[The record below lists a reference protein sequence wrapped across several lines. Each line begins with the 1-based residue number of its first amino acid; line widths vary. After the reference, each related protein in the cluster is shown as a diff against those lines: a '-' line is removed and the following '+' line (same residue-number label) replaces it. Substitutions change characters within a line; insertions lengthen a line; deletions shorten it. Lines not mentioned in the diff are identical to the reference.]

1 LDQSRKQRVVGA
13 VVLLIAA
20 VVILPILFDGQGSY
34 QLPLESRV
42 PPAPP
47 FPEVPRIEAVRP
59 EIAADSDH
67 LSFQPDAE
75 PADAVVLASPA
86 SPADGSNSAPQPTPT
101 LAVVESDPVIDS
113 VTTAVVPVVPPPV
126 LDSDGLPEGWS
137 VRLASFA
144 SAANAGALVERL
156 MARGHRTYVR
166 QITSSQGPLTAV
178 FVGPGADRAAMLQLQ
193 RQLQDEFQ
201 LAGIVVR
208 YEIEG
213 L

>member
-13 VVLLIAA
+13 IVLLIAA

-34 QLPLESRV
+34 ELPLESRI
-42 PPAPP
+42 PAAQP
-47 FPEVPRIEAVRP
+47 FPDVPRIEAVRP
-59 EIAADSDH
+59 EIAADSDQ

-75 PADAVVLASPA
+75 PVDSLIVATPAPSVDAPAIAQEPTEPPADAEPDSTAAAAAVL
-86 SPADGSNSAPQPTPT
+86 
-101 LAVVESDPVIDS
+101 
-113 VTTAVVPVVPPPV
+113 PVVPPPV

-137 VRLASFA
+137 VRLASFS
-144 SAANAGALVERL
+144 SAANAQALVERL
-156 MARGHRTYVR
+156 LASGHRAYVR
-166 QITSSQGPLTAV
+166 QITSSQGPLMAV

-201 LAGIVVR
+201 LSGIVVR
-208 YEIEG
+208 YEIEA

>member
-1 LDQSRKQRVVGA
+1 MDQSRKQRVVGA
-13 VVLLIAA
+13 IVLLIAA

-34 QLPLESRV
+34 QLPLESRI
-42 PPAPP
+42 PAAQP

-59 EIAADSDH
+59 EIAADSDQ

-75 PADAVVLASPA
+75 PVDTVVVATPAPSVDAPA
-86 SPADGSNSAPQPTPT
+86 GVAEQTAPPADTEP
-101 LAVVESDPVIDS
+101 DS
-113 VTTAVVPVVPPPV
+113 TTAAAAVLPVVPPPV

-137 VRLASFA
+137 VRLASFS
-144 SAANAGALVERL
+144 SAANAQALVERL
-156 MARGHRTYVR
+156 LARGHRAYVR

-201 LAGIVVR
+201 LSGIVVR
-208 YEIEG
+208 YEIEA

>member
-1 LDQSRKQRVVGA
+1 
-13 VVLLIAA
+13 VLLIAA

-34 QLPLESRV
+34 QLPLESRI
-42 PPAPP
+42 PAAQP

-59 EIAADSDH
+59 EIAADSDQ

-75 PADAVVLASPA
+75 PVDTVVVATPAPSVDA
-86 SPADGSNSAPQPTPT
+86 PADVAEPTAPPADTEPD
-101 LAVVESDPVIDS
+101 A
-113 VTTAVVPVVPPPV
+113 TTAAAATLPVVPPPV

-137 VRLASFA
+137 VRLASFS
-144 SAANAGALVERL
+144 SAANAQALVERL
-156 MARGHRTYVR
+156 LARGHRAYVR

-193 RQLQDEFQ
+193 RQLQEEFQ
-201 LAGIVVR
+201 LSGIVVR
-208 YEIEG
+208 YEIEA

>member
-1 LDQSRKQRVVGA
+1 M
-13 VVLLIAA
+13 LLFAA

-34 QLPLESRV
+34 QLPLESRI
-42 PPAPP
+42 PAAQP

-59 EIAADSDH
+59 EIAADSDQ

-75 PADAVVLASPA
+75 PVDTVVVATPAPSVDA
-86 SPADGSNSAPQPTPT
+86 PADVAEPTAPPADTEPD
-101 LAVVESDPVIDS
+101 A
-113 VTTAVVPVVPPPV
+113 TTAAAATLPVVPPPV

-137 VRLASFA
+137 VRLASFS
-144 SAANAGALVERL
+144 SAANAQALVERL
-156 MARGHRTYVR
+156 LARGHRAYVR

-201 LAGIVVR
+201 LSGIVVR
-208 YEIEG
+208 YEIEA

>member
-1 LDQSRKQRVVGA
+1 M
-13 VVLLIAA
+13 LLIAA

-34 QLPLESRV
+34 QLPLESRI
-42 PPAPP
+42 PAAQP

-59 EIAADSDH
+59 EIAADSDQ

-75 PADAVVLASPA
+75 PVDTVVVATPAPSVDA
-86 SPADGSNSAPQPTPT
+86 PADVAEPTAPPADTEPD
-101 LAVVESDPVIDS
+101 A
-113 VTTAVVPVVPPPV
+113 TTAAAATLPVVPPPV

-137 VRLASFA
+137 VRLASFS
-144 SAANAGALVERL
+144 SAANAQALVERL
-156 MARGHRTYVR
+156 LARGHRAYVR

-201 LAGIVVR
+201 LSGIVVR
-208 YEIEG
+208 YEIEA

>member
-1 LDQSRKQRVVGA
+1 M
-13 VVLLIAA
+13 LLIAA

-34 QLPLESRV
+34 QLPLESRI
-42 PPAPP
+42 PAAQP

-59 EIAADSDH
+59 EIAADSDQ
-67 LSFQPDAE
+67 LSFQPYAE
-75 PADAVVLASPA
+75 PVDTVVVATPA
-86 SPADGSNSAPQPTPT
+86 PSVEAPADVEESTAPPADTAP
-101 LAVVESDPVIDS
+101 DS
-113 VTTAVVPVVPPPV
+113 TTAATAVLPVVPPPV

-137 VRLASFA
+137 VRLASFS
-144 SAANAGALVERL
+144 SAANAQALVERL
-156 MARGHRTYVR
+156 LARGHRAYAR

-201 LAGIVVR
+201 LSGIVVR
-208 YEIEG
+208 YEIEA

>member
-1 LDQSRKQRVVGA
+1 MDQSRKQRVVGA
-13 VVLLIAA
+13 IVLLIAA

-34 QLPLESRV
+34 QLPLESRI
-42 PPAPP
+42 PAAQP

-59 EIAADSDH
+59 EIVADSDQ

-75 PADAVVLASPA
+75 PVDTVVVATPAPSVEAPAIAQEPTEPSADAEP
-86 SPADGSNSAPQPTPT
+86 
-101 LAVVESDPVIDS
+101 DS
-113 VTTAVVPVVPPPV
+113 TTAAAAVLPVVPPPV

-137 VRLASFA
+137 VRLASFS
-144 SAANAGALVERL
+144 SAANAQALVERL
-156 MARGHRTYVR
+156 LARGHRAYLR

-201 LAGIVVR
+201 LSGIVVR
-208 YEIEG
+208 YEIEA

>member
-13 VVLLIAA
+13 IVLLIAA

-34 QLPLESRV
+34 QLPLESRI
-42 PPAPP
+42 PAAQP

-59 EIAADSDH
+59 EIAADSDQ

-75 PADAVVLASPA
+75 PVDVAVDASPA
-86 SPADGSNSAPQPTPT
+86 SPVDATISAAEPTQPLADAEPAPVP
-101 LAVVESDPVIDS
+101 DS
-113 VTTAVVPVVPPPV
+113 LVTSVVPVVPPPV

-137 VRLASFA
+137 VRLASFS
-144 SAANAGALVERL
+144 SAANAQALVERL
-156 MARGHRTYVR
+156 LSRGHRAYVR
-166 QITSSQGPLTAV
+166 QISSSQGPLTAV

-193 RQLQDEFQ
+193 RQLQEEFQ

-208 YEIEG
+208 YEIEA

>member
-1 LDQSRKQRVVGA
+1 MDQSRKQRVVGA
-13 VVLLIAA
+13 IVLLIAA

-34 QLPLESRV
+34 QLPLESRI
-42 PPAPP
+42 PAAQP

-59 EIAADSDH
+59 EIAADSDQ

-75 PADAVVLASPA
+75 PVDTVVVATPAPSVDA
-86 SPADGSNSAPQPTPT
+86 PADVAEPTAPPADTEPD
-101 LAVVESDPVIDS
+101 A
-113 VTTAVVPVVPPPV
+113 TTAAAATLPVVPPPV

-137 VRLASFA
+137 VRLASFS
-144 SAANAGALVERL
+144 SAANAQALVERL
-156 MARGHRTYVR
+156 LARGHRAYVR

-201 LAGIVVR
+201 LSGIVVR
-208 YEIEG
+208 YEIEA

>member
-1 LDQSRKQRVVGA
+1 
-13 VVLLIAA
+13 VLLIAA

-34 QLPLESRV
+34 ELPLESRI
-42 PPAPP
+42 PAAQP
-47 FPEVPRIEAVRP
+47 FPDVPRIEAVRP
-59 EIAADSDH
+59 EIVADSDQ

-75 PADAVVLASPA
+75 PVDAMVLALPA
-86 SPADGSNSAPQPTPT
+86 SSPVASNSALQPTPP
-101 LAVVESDPVIDS
+101 LAVVETDPVIDS
-113 VTTAVVPVVPPPV
+113 VATTMVPVVPPPV
-126 LDSDGLPEGWS
+126 LDRDGLPEGWS
-137 VRLASFA
+137 VRLASF
-144 SAANAGALVERL
+144 SSTANAQALVERL
-156 MARGHRTYVR
+156 LARGHRAYVR
-166 QITSSQGPLTAV
+166 EITSSQGPLTAV